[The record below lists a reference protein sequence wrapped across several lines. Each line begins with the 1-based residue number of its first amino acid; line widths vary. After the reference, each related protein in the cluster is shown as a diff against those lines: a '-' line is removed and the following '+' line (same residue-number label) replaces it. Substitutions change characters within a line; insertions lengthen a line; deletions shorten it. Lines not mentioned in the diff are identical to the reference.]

1 MNTFDTN
8 IEVINDVYQG
18 LAKPLSEIKQPLTGT
33 QDIGKSP
40 ASNSSKLDG
49 EIKVLDLDDLVLFIN

>member
-1 MNTFDTN
+1 MNTFDTQ

-33 QDIGKSP
+33 MDIGKSP
-40 ASNSSKLDG
+40 ALNSPKVDG
-49 EIKVLDLDDLVLFIN
+49 EIKVLDMDDLVLFIN